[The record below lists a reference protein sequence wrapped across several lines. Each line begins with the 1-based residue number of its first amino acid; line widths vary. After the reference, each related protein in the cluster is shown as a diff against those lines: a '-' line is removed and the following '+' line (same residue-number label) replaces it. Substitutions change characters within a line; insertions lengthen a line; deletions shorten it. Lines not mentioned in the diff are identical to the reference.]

1 MDDFDRFVGSNPE
14 IGRLLAEL
22 GLTGDE
28 LMAEI
33 EDTKRDAFPKRRDVP
48 AAPGSF
54 EAKNLT
60 LILGGARSGKSAYA
74 ERLAAQSGRA
84 VLYVATAQA
93 LDEEMQA
100 RIRRHRAS
108 RPAHWRT
115 LEADHAVGEAIRRA
129 AQPGDWV
136 LVDCLT
142 VLVANVILQSG
153 EEVTLDEA
161 KPGVEAEIDGLLSV
175 ARERDGCLCVVS
187 NEVGMGVVPAYALG
201 RVYRDLLGWA
211 NQRVAA
217 AAGEV
222 CFMIAGLPM
231 KLK

>member
-1 MDDFDRFVGSNPE
+1 M
-14 IGRLLAEL
+14 I
-22 GLTGDE
+22 
-28 LMAEI
+28 
-33 EDTKRDAFPKRRDVP
+33 DAN
-48 AAPGSF
+48 
-54 EAKNLT
+54 NLT

-74 ERLAAQSGRA
+74 ERLAAQSGQA

-93 LDEEMQA
+93 LDAEMQE

-115 LEADHAVGEAIRRA
+115 LEADHAVGEAIRRS

-142 VLVANVILQSG
+142 VLVANAILQGG

-161 KPGVEAEIDGLLSV
+161 RPGVEAEIDGLV
-175 ARERDGCLCVVS
+175 RATREHNSRLCIVS

-211 NQRVAA
+211 NQQLAA
-217 AAGEV
+217 VAGEV
-222 CFMIAGLPM
+222 YVMIAGLPM